1 MAEGLSGPPQTV
13 SKALLARFSAR
24 TEAERR
30 SALTDYV
37 MALVASGARVEYWD
51 AVSHLYTDREMEE
64 IRRKKAE
71 AEERKRQMDAVKDM
85 VDMSR
90 ARFGKEER

>member
-1 MAEGLSGPPQTV
+1 MTEEEIRARLTLDAE
-13 SKALLARFSAR
+13 
-24 TEAERR
+24 
-30 SALTDYV
+30 DYV
-37 MALVASGARVEYWD
+37 
-51 AVSHLYTDREMEE
+51 REME
-64 IRRKKAE
+64 KAE